1 MRGEMVP
8 PIFRC
13 NMSILNIAA
22 NSSKETK
29 KRRGNSEATWVKPA
43 PRHVKVNVDA
53 AFLAD
58 CSQGIVGS
66 IAHDFQGNFIA
77 AKCDY
82 LPHVA
87 SVEMAE
93 ALAIKEGLT
102 LAVSLGCNS
111 IIAESNSLVIVE
123 ACLGK

>member
-1 MRGEMVP
+1 M
-8 PIFRC
+8 C
-13 NMSILNIAA
+13 ILAIAA

-43 PRHVKVNVDA
+43 PRQVKVNVDA

-58 CSQGIVGS
+58 CSQGAVGA
-66 IAHDFQGNFIA
+66 IARDFQGNFIA

-93 ALAIKEGLT
+93 ALAMKEGLT
-102 LAVSLGCNS
+102 LIVSLGCNY
-111 IIAESNSLVIVE
+111 IIAELDSLVTVE
-123 ACLGK
+123 ACSGKEIWAIDSA